1 MVDER
6 VDLLRLVG
14 VHHHALGLVR
24 QQQML
29 ILVHHRQP
37 RLEQRQEH
45 ILLRGLVKELVVD
58 VQLQHV
64 ALLQAL
70 VPLGAAAVDLHPL
83 DADVLLRQ
91 RRRQQGQRLAQKPV
105 QPRPGVVFSDGQ
117 LPHDGIL
124 PCVSLTI
131 VSVF

>member
-1 MVDER
+1 MSVLTFS
-6 VDLLRLVG
+6 VSS
-14 VHHHALGLVR
+14 ACTTMPWALVR

-29 ILVHHRQP
+29 VLVHHRQP

-105 QPRPGVVFSDGQ
+105 QP
-117 LPHDGIL
+117 LPRRRFFRWSA
-124 PCVSLTI
+124 PA
-131 VSVF
+131 